1 MQRFFIVLFSFLV
14 LSFPPSLFA
23 YKITEQIGDN
33 EFCKII
39 KVDDGDTF
47 SLDCSGRQYP
57 NVRLLWVNAPDKNQK
72 DGKKSCF
79 YSEAKRYLENRK
91 DRLYKVEFYG
101 SDLCKDPYKW
111 CRNLVRLI
119 DLEGDFDLWERMIE
133 KGFAFSWTNFSVVPQ
148 SIRAVYSQREVFAF
162 EKWLWLWGK
171 CEVEFYDD
179 SRMNSSYPD
188 KMTSSSKRY
197 E

>member
-57 NVRLLWVNAPDKNQK
+57 NVRLL
-72 DGKKSCF
+72 
-79 YSEAKRYLENRK
+79 
-91 DRLYKVEFYG
+91 
-101 SDLCKDPYKW
+101 
-111 CRNLVRLI
+111 
-119 DLEGDFDLWERMIE
+119 
-133 KGFAFSWTNFSVVPQ
+133 
-148 SIRAVYSQREVFAF
+148 
-162 EKWLWLWGK
+162 
-171 CEVEFYDD
+171 
-179 SRMNSSYPD
+179 
-188 KMTSSSKRY
+188 
-197 E
+197 